1 MVANLSTQRWK
12 SCWQLT
18 YPQLSKRSWL
28 EIPFFLKSVD
38 GSCDVLLVHMM
49 LWSNLCK
56 LLANRKYITNAS
68 FSMTM
73 LDLPKGTEGLRNHGF
88 LSQILASKKTTGQP
102 PSYGVTSSPRSPGSV
117 ENHVGQNETAH
128 ENHENQGFHHLTCRN
143 VVSHWILSSH
153 PSKGRDFNI
162 SLRVA
167 GCFDPVKKP
176 WNFVAPR
183 RPAPTRAFEVATK
196 RAGWTWFFLLIL
208 ILA

>member
-1 MVANLSTQRWK
+1 
-12 SCWQLT
+12 
-18 YPQLSKRSWL
+18 
-28 EIPFFLKSVD
+28 
-38 GSCDVLLVHMM
+38 
-49 LWSNLCK
+49 
-56 LLANRKYITNAS
+56 
-68 FSMTM
+68 MTM

-167 GCFDPVKKP
+167 GCFDPVKKALE
-176 WNFVAPR
+176 FR
-183 RPAPTRAFEVATK
+183 RPKETCSYKSV
-196 RAGWTWFFLLIL
+196 
-208 ILA
+208 